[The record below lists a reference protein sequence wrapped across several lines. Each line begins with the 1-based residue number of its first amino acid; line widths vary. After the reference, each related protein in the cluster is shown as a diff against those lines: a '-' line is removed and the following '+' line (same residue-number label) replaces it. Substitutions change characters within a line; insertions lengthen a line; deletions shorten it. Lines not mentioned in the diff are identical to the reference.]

1 VNVDNSK
8 VYPPYMQ
15 TMRSAETI
23 LVREFKAQLFEIY
36 MNEDRCREL
45 IMVLGEVNR
54 ADVDPEFEAVRKLID
69 KVEEANRH
77 WEFMDQIGDPPP
89 YGTTP

>member
-1 VNVDNSK
+1 MADNK
-8 VYPPYMQ
+8 GFPPYMQ
-15 TMRSAETI
+15 TMRSAEAI
-23 LVREFKAQLFEIY
+23 LVREFKSQLFDIA
-36 MNEDRCREL
+36 MNEERCREL

-89 YGTTP
+89 YVTTP